1 MGSNFENDIGR
12 QMTNNTPP
20 PSQIAQ
26 QLNVPTNV
34 AEAIWKTATS
44 K

>member
-1 MGSNFENDIGR
+1 MSSNWTDSVGR
-12 QMTNNTPP
+12 TLTNNTPP

-34 AEAIWKTATS
+34 AEAIWKTATG